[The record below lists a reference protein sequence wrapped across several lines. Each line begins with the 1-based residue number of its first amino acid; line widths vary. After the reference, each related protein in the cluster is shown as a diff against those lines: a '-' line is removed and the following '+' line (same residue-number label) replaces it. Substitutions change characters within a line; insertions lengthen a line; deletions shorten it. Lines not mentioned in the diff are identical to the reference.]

1 MLVYV
6 RTSLFESP
14 AQTLVNTV
22 NTVGVMGKG
31 VALEFKNRYPKMYEN
46 YRELCD
52 NGVLTVGKLHLW
64 RGNDQWI
71 LNFPTKTTWK
81 KASEYS
87 YIEDGLKT
95 FVSSYKEMGI
105 SSIAFPPLGCGN
117 GNLDWNLV
125 RPLMEKYLANLEIP
139 VYVHDRQVGKD
150 FVPEHRDNRG
160 ATMPV
165 SFESFLSDIKERLVS
180 RSGSFRTLKGGSEF
194 SALWSGDGGIEIDRP
209 GRTEEIRPEHIE
221 WAWTALQRGILSA
234 DQFPGDASRKTKSYL
249 FPILADLPY
258 VHVTEISK
266 PGWPSNTPGHG
277 LYLRREDQTKGPM
290 KVHTNDRAKEQY
302 CLSL

>member
-87 YIEDGLKT
+87 YIEDGLKH
-95 FVSSYKEMGI
+95 SSLRIKRWESHPLHFLHLVVAMVTWTGI
-105 SSIAFPPLGCGN
+105 SF
-117 GNLDWNLV
+117 
-125 RPLMEKYLANLEIP
+125 
-139 VYVHDRQVGKD
+139 
-150 FVPEHRDNRG
+150 
-160 ATMPV
+160 
-165 SFESFLSDIKERLVS
+165 
-180 RSGSFRTLKGGSEF
+180 
-194 SALWSGDGGIEIDRP
+194 
-209 GRTEEIRPEHIE
+209 GR
-221 WAWTALQRGILSA
+221 
-234 DQFPGDASRKTKSYL
+234 
-249 FPILADLPY
+249 
-258 VHVTEISK
+258 
-266 PGWPSNTPGHG
+266 
-277 LYLRREDQTKGPM
+277 
-290 KVHTNDRAKEQY
+290 
-302 CLSL
+302 